1 MFKAAPPPSEPSP
14 PSRADDV
21 LAGFTAHVAQVAQQR
36 AAAWDAFADVLA
48 APEVDTVVRLRSGEL
63 TEIWRAGVSWV
74 GADAEM
80 FTAALMSLDVYARA
94 AGRRTLASDHA
105 AFLADHTTLV
115 GPHLAALAPLRA
127 VARSCS
133 AEGAAWAD
141 GDLAHGKDLRAHQH
155 ALVEEHLVPMLP
167 ELAERLVVS
176 ARSDVWRVLGRLLLA
191 FVSIE
196 TGRDYQRAILGEA
209 RAKLL
214 HPND

>member
-1 MFKAAPPPSEPSP
+1 MLDATQPPSAPT
-14 PSRADDV
+14 DDG
-21 LAGFTAHVAQVAQQR
+21 LAVFAARVSQVATQR
-36 AAAWDAFADVLA
+36 AAAWEAFADVLTAPA
-48 APEVDTVVRLRSGEL
+48 ADPVVRLRAGEL

-74 GADAEM
+74 GAGTEM

-94 AGRRTLASDHA
+94 AGRRTLDSDHA
-105 AFLADHTTLV
+105 AFKADHTTLV
-115 GPHLAALAPLRA
+115 APHSAALAHLRA

-141 GDLAHGKDLRAHQH
+141 GDLARGKDLRAQQH
-155 ALVEEHLVPMLP
+155 ALVDEHLVPVLP

-191 FVSIE
+191 FISIE
-196 TGRDYQRAILGEA
+196 TGRDYQRVLLGEA
-209 RAKLL
+209 RSKLL